1 MEIETARNRYM
12 EVSPCYRIM
21 LSERTEIHPAFC
33 DVPVH
38 SQKANVRQV
47 KDVPHPTISKLE
59 RLSHEG
65 LAHIQSCPE
74 LQLLTILFIHFHI
87 FHHGYNSFKALLEH
101 LQENTFVCTPL
112 RTSYGRPNKVGD
124 VRTEKRHLSL

>member
-1 MEIETARNRYM
+1 
-12 EVSPCYRIM
+12 M

-47 KDVPHPTISKLE
+47 KDVPHPSISKLA

-74 LQLLTILFIHFHI
+74 LLLLAILFIHSHI
-87 FHHGYNSFKALLEH
+87 FDHVIINLKRLE
-101 LQENTFVCTPL
+101 VV
-112 RTSYGRPNKVGD
+112 SRPSS
-124 VRTEKRHLSL
+124 ELY